1 MQKEEEEEGQ
11 REEGEEEGEERPG
24 EERWRGIR
32 GSLKERKDFL
42 FILLERQG
50 VRQGEWVWDILKER
64 TKNKEKKRICVGN
77 GVKIKLGGRG
87 RGGEGAEK
95 GREKECAPG
104 WQLSMM
110 DEGTCFTREKKLE
123 REIKGGGKKAA
134 KFYFFCYVSHSTVAR
149 FLCLWYYLLLT

>member
-50 VRQGEWVWDILKER
+50 VRQGEWVLDILKER
-64 TKNKEKKRICVGN
+64 TKNKEKK
-77 GVKIKLGGRG
+77 
-87 RGGEGAEK
+87 
-95 GREKECAPG
+95 
-104 WQLSMM
+104 
-110 DEGTCFTREKKLE
+110 
-123 REIKGGGKKAA
+123 
-134 KFYFFCYVSHSTVAR
+134 
-149 FLCLWYYLLLT
+149 